1 MAFNIKQ
8 NDRRPL
14 FVVGLKDDFG
24 ESTESA
30 VDLTTATGAVFNMR
44 LASSPFTVKVN
55 RGSAAIT
62 NAAAGEV
69 TYTWGTADTTLNGT
83 FDAEVEIAWA
93 DGKVE
98 TFPGAGYFEVI
109 VWDDIA

>member
-8 NDRRPL
+8 NDRRPV
-14 FVVGLKDDFG
+14 FVVGLVDDAG
-24 ESTESA
+24 EDTESP
-30 VDLTTATGAVFNMR
+30 VNLTTASSAVFNMR
-44 LASSPFTVKVN
+44 LASPPNTVKIS
-55 RGSAAIT
+55 RGSMAIT
-62 NAAAGEV
+62 NAASGEC

-83 FDAEVEIAWA
+83 FDAEVEITWN

-98 TFPGAGYFEVI
+98 TFPNNDYFEVI